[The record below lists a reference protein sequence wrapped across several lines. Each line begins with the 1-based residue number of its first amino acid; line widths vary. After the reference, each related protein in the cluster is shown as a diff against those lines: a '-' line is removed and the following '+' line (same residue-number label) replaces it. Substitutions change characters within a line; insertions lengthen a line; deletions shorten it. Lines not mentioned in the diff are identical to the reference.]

1 MATLYQQ
8 GKVTKDFDGEK
19 ALTSAAD
26 ALRAATRSGDKTAV
40 SAAKKAYEDAEKK
53 SDSARQEALKVK
65 PKSTALADAEAKIKE
80 LEEKLKKGK

>member
-8 GKVTKDFDGEK
+8 GKTIKDFDGEK

-26 ALRAATRSGDKTAV
+26 AFRAATRSGDKSAV

-53 SDSARQEALKVK
+53 ADSARQEALKVK
-65 PKSTALADAEAKIKE
+65 PKSTALADTEAEIKKLKE
-80 LEEKLKKGK
+80 QLKKGK